1 MNGIFRGKFDEN
13 TSSFMS
19 LRGSKYIQNIF
30 YMMRN
35 GNVNTLKGRGE
46 GPRLPSA
53 TPPATTA
60 QWKKRG
66 CIRIKSV
73 NDLL

>member
-1 MNGIFRGKFDEN
+1 MKI
-13 TSSFMS
+13 
-19 LRGSKYIQNIF
+19 LPVLCHYVVQNIFKTFF

-60 QWKKRG
+60 QWKKSG
-66 CIRIKSV
+66 GIRKKSV
-73 NDLL
+73 NYL